1 VVVNLT
7 SGTPQQARALAARA
21 ARHGVDHVDGAA
33 MSGTRPIGQPEALF
47 LHSGPPEAFA
57 AVEPPLRT
65 LGRAT
70 YLGADPGAAS
80 LYDTALLGVNL
91 GLLTGFYH
99 ALALLGAAG
108 VAATTAAE
116 VVTGYLPFAVGLLP
130 EHGRQIDRGTHP
142 PDEGS
147 LDVLAAAADHLV
159 ATSAE
164 LGIGT
169 GVPAAVRRLLARGID
184 AGHGRDGLSSL
195 VGVIAAGSAG

>member
-1 VVVNLT
+1 MAVNLT

-142 PDEGS
+142 PTRAASTSSPRPRITSSPPLRSWGS
-147 LDVLAAAADHLV
+147 APASPPPSAGCSPAASTPGTA
-159 ATSAE
+159 
-164 LGIGT
+164 GT
-169 GVPAAVRRLLARGID
+169 GCPAWSG
-184 AGHGRDGLSSL
+184 
-195 VGVIAAGSAG
+195 